1 MDRQEASGLNSAR
14 VSFRGNGQTRQ
25 NLTYVILA
33 LDQCS
38 RFICVRSSFCWCPHT
53 VQTEQGKEEFNH

>member
-1 MDRQEASGLNSAR
+1 MDRQEASGLNSVM
-14 VSFRGNGQTRQ
+14 VSFQGNGQTRQ
-25 NLTYVILA
+25 NLTYVLA

-38 RFICVRSSFCWCPHT
+38 LFICVRSSFCWCPHT